1 MAMIVLEEKESSG
14 MAEWP
19 RPLSR
24 FAHEDAAGEIRGA
37 LGSSPSS
44 DTSLVVLPLSESLR
58 GK

>member
-1 MAMIVLEEKESSG
+1 MLVLEEKESSG

-19 RPLSR
+19 RPLSP

-44 DTSLVVLPLSESLR
+44 DTSLVALPLSESPR